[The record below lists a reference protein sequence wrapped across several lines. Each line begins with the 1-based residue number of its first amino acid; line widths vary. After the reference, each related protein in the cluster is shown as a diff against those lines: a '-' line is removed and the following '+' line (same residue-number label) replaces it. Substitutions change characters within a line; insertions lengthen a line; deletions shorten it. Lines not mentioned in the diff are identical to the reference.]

1 MNQSDIINL
10 TAQAMILVLMLSMP
24 PILVATFVG
33 LGMSLIQALTQ
44 VQEQTLGFAIK
55 LFCIVIVLSLSAY
68 WIGGQLL
75 RFSDQLFSTFP
86 ILIKK

>member
-10 TAQAMILVLMLSMP
+10 TAQAMVLVLMLSMP
-24 PILVATFVG
+24 PIFVATFVG

-44 VQEQTLGFAIK
+44 IQEQTLGFAIK
-55 LFCIVIVLSLSAY
+55 LFCIVIVFSLSSY

-75 RFSDQLFSTFP
+75 RFSDQLFSTFS